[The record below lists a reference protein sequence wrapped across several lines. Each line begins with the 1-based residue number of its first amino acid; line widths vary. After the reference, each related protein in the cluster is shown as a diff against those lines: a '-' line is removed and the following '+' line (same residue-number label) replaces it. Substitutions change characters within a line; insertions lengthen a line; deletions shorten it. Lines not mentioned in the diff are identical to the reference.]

1 MLFDL
6 SSFRSRLPENVS
18 VFASGSNRVAEIRG
32 FSRLGIPVG
41 VSVNHLTET
50 ATLTII
56 HLHQPIFVD
65 SGAFSEVSFER
76 GELHVVAP
84 ISDTEWQKRLAIYL
98 RLAESLRE
106 KALMVAPDQ
115 VGNQQETLKRL
126 LRYRVELAKIAST
139 GAILLLP
146 LQVGELSHADLFRE
160 AVRVAGVPLTPAA
173 PMKKAPTSNTALD
186 QFSARRPSHPP
197 TCIHS
202 TSAQRTGGP
211 PGSSASFGIT
221 PLG

>member
-115 VGNQQETLKRL
+115 VG
-126 LRYRVELAKIAST
+126 
-139 GAILLLP
+139 
-146 LQVGELSHADLFRE
+146 ELSHADFFRE
-160 AVRVAGVPLTPAA
+160 AVRVAGVPRTPAA

-197 TCIHS
+197 AFTRHRRREP
-202 TSAQRTGGP
+202 AP